1 VVSAQTKREPAVTG
15 RDIVCVGFNDWDAEV
30 WTNQHH
36 LMSRLA
42 ADNRVLFVESLG
54 LRRPTLAA
62 RDVRRMARRLKT
74 GLRGP
79 RPVTTTGIDGALW
92 VVSPLVLPSHANRLA
107 RRINAFALPRL
118 VGRAAARVGIRKP
131 ILWGYV
137 PQAELLLDRLTP
149 TLVVYHCVDD
159 IAAHPRIDAA
169 AFQAAERRFACRADL
184 VLASSPPLAE
194 KMGRLSA
201 NVHCMTNVADVEL
214 FAAARGPGPI
224 DPAVA
229 ALPEPRIVFTGTIA
243 ATKVDVPLLIELA
256 SLRPDWSIVLVGPV
270 GLGDPQTDAS
280 GLTRVDNIHVIGARR
295 YTELP
300 AVLRGAQAAIVPYLL
315 NELTAGI
322 FPMKVY
328 EYLAA
333 GLAVVATP
341 LPALQ
346 GVEGISFAAGAS
358 DFARRLERL
367 MSEDGPAARA
377 TRARLADGHSWEAR
391 MREIAQLIEACQAR

>member
-1 VVSAQTKREPAVTG
+1 MSARAKREPALAG
-15 RDIVCVGFNDWDAEV
+15 RDIVCVGFNDWAAEV

-36 LMSRLA
+36 LMARLA

-62 RDVRRMARRLKT
+62 RDVRRMARRLKS
-74 GLRGP
+74 GLGGP
-79 RPVTTTGIDGALW
+79 RPVAATGIDGTLR
-92 VVSPLVLPSHANRLA
+92 VVSPLVLPAHANRLA
-107 RRINAFALPRL
+107 RRVNAFALPRL
-118 VGRAAARVGIRKP
+118 VGRAAARVGIREP

-137 PQAELLLDRLTP
+137 PQAELLLDRLAP
-149 TLVVYHCVDD
+149 SLVVYHCVDD

-169 AFQAAERRFACRADL
+169 AFQAAERRFARRADL

-194 KMGRLSA
+194 KMRRLSS

-214 FAAARGPGPI
+214 FAAARNPGPI

-229 ALPEPRIVFTGTIA
+229 AVPEPRIVFTGAIA
-243 ATKVDVPLLIELA
+243 ATKVDVPLVTELA
-256 SLRPDWSIVLVGPV
+256 RLRPDWSIVLVGPV

-280 GLTRVDNIHVIGARR
+280 GLAGIDNVHLIGARR
-295 YTELP
+295 YTHLP

-315 NELTAGI
+315 NDLTAGI

-333 GLAVVATP
+333 GLAVVATR
-341 LPALQ
+341 LPALR
-346 GVEGISFAAGAS
+346 GVDGISFATGAS
-358 DFARRLERL
+358 DFARQLERL
-367 MSEDGPAARA
+367 MSEDGPAARSA
-377 TRARLADGHSWEAR
+377 RSRLADGHSWEAR
-391 MREIAQLIEACQAR
+391 MREIAQLIDARQTR